1 MAKRTVT
8 PPFFEEFLSRANFR
22 TVKKTFRKHR
32 SNLISFNNGPNKR
45 NKVTLDYYILLNQ
58 SEVDYIMSAIDCTTL
73 PPLSVVSDH
82 KLLKLKFK
90 WRLKINVMA
99 HDVVNEAN
107 QRVIRNNI
115 LQDNNFDPATVGLAN
130 YYGNF
135 SEAVKN
141 SVRLNVPCLAP
152 LF

>member
-1 MAKRTVT
+1 M
-8 PPFFEEFLSRANFR
+8 FL
-22 TVKKTFRKHR
+22 KHR
-32 SNLISFNNGPNKR
+32 SNLISFNGPNKR

-82 KLLKLKFK
+82 HKLLMKLKFK
-90 WRLKINVMA
+90 WRLKNNVIA

-107 QRVIRNNI
+107 QRVIRNI
-115 LQDNNFDPATVGLAN
+115 LQDNNFDPAIVGLAN

-152 LF
+152 FRKR